1 MLIYFIT
8 FAVAL
13 VLALV
18 FTPLNRRFSQRV
30 GAVVMPHDRKIHD
43 KPTTTMGGIAMYLA
57 VLLALLV
64 CKILVNNLDTGLPRG
79 IVEAL
84 SSQELL
90 GILLASLIILLL
102 GVWDDLREL
111 SPLAKLTGQV
121 AAVLVMISFG
131 VEIRSLSYIR
141 GDVIDLSGS
150 PAASILL
157 TLLWM
162 VAFINFI
169 NLIDG
174 LDGLAAGVACIS
186 AAAFFIY
193 GTQVGQDQSVLQA
206 MVISAALGG
215 ATLGFLYYNFNPASI
230 FMGDSGAMF
239 LGFVLGAISIQ
250 GILKRAA
257 VATVFPPLIILAIP
271 IVDTG
276 LAIIR
281 RVRGHQP
288 VHHADKEH
296 IHHRL
301 LYLGHSQK
309 QAVLLIYLWT
319 ALLTAIA
326 LTLEFT
332 SNKKLFLLL
341 LLVTMA
347 SFLLSVIPRFL
358 KARHEEDY
366 VHDMEVESGIA
377 PDPWVV
383 EPPQTLDDEDR
394 LHKGPGPM

>member
-1 MLIYFIT
+1 MLIYIIT
-8 FAVAL
+8 FATAL
-13 VLALV
+13 VLALL
-18 FTPLNRRFSQRV
+18 FTPINRRFSQRV
-30 GAVVMPHDRKIHD
+30 GAVVMPHDRKIHE

-57 VLLALLV
+57 VLLALLA
-64 CKILVNNLDTGLPRG
+64 CKILVSTMDPSSLPRG
-79 IVEAL
+79 IREAL

-131 VEIRSLSYIR
+131 VEIRSISYIR
-141 GDVIDLSGS
+141 GDFIDLSGS

-157 TLLWM
+157 TLVWM

-193 GTQVGQDQSVLQA
+193 GTQVGQDQAVLQA

-239 LGFVLGAISIQ
+239 LGFILGAISIQ

-257 VATVFPPLIILAIP
+257 VATALPPLIVLAIP

-281 RVRGHQP
+281 RMRGHLP

-319 ALLTAIA
+319 GLLTAVA
-326 LTLEFT
+326 LVLEFT
-332 SNKKLFLLL
+332 SNKKLFFVL
-341 LLVTMA
+341 LLVTLA

-366 VHDMEVESGIA
+366 VLDMEEESGLV

-383 EPPQTLDDEDR
+383 EPPEIIDHED
-394 LHKGPGPM
+394 

>member
-1 MLIYFIT
+1 MLIYLIT
-8 FAVAL
+8 FAIAL
-13 VLALV
+13 ILAL
-18 FTPLNRRFSQRV
+18 FLTPLNRLFSQKV
-30 GAVVMPHDRKIHD
+30 GAIVMPHDRKIHER
-43 KPTTTMGGIAMYLA
+43 PTPTMGGIAMFVA
-57 VLLALLV
+57 VLLSLLA
-64 CKILVNNLDTGLPRG
+64 CKILVSTVQTGIPRG
-79 IVEAL
+79 LREAL

-90 GILLASLIILLL
+90 GILLSSFLILLL

-121 AAVLVMISFG
+121 VAVLVMISFG
-131 VEIRSLSYIR
+131 VEIRSISFIR
-141 GDVIDLSGS
+141 GNFIDLSGS
-150 PAASILL
+150 PAASIFL
-157 TLLWM
+157 TLVWM

-193 GTQVGQDQSVLQA
+193 GTQVGADQSVLQA
-206 MVISAALGG
+206 MVIAAAIGG
-215 ATLGFLYYNFNPASI
+215 ATLGFLYHNFNPASI

-239 LGFVLGAISIQ
+239 LGFILGALSIQ

-271 IVDTG
+271 IADTG
-276 LAIIR
+276 LAILR
-281 RVRGHQP
+281 RMRGHQP

-301 LYLGHSQK
+301 LYLGHTQK

-319 ALLTAIA
+319 GLLTAVA
-326 LTLEFT
+326 LTLEFA
-332 SNKKLFLLL
+332 SSKRLVFI
-341 LLVTMA
+341 LLVITLA

-358 KARHEEDY
+358 KARREDDY
-366 VHDMEVESGIA
+366 VRDMAEESGLA
-377 PDPWVV
+377 PDHWDA
-383 EPPQTLDDEDR
+383 QDR
-394 LHKGPGPM
+394 KEEQE

>member
-1 MLIYFIT
+1 MLVYAVT
-8 FAVAL
+8 FATAL
-13 VLALV
+13 VLALI

-30 GAVVMPHDRKIHD
+30 GAVVMPHDRKVHE

-57 VLLALLV
+57 VLLALLA
-64 CKILVNNLDTGLPRG
+64 CKILVSALDPAGLPRG
-79 IVEAL
+79 ISEAL

-102 GVWDDLREL
+102 GIWDDLREL

-121 AAVLVMISFG
+121 AAVLVMASFG
-131 VEIRSLSYIR
+131 VEIRSISYIR
-141 GDVIDLSGS
+141 GDLVDLSGS

-157 TLLWM
+157 TLVWM

-174 LDGLAAGVACIS
+174 LDGLAAGVSCIS

-193 GTQVGQDQSVLQA
+193 GTQVGQDQAVLQA

-239 LGFVLGAISIQ
+239 LGFILGAVSIQ

-271 IVDTG
+271 IADTG

-281 RVRGHQP
+281 RVRGHLP

-301 LYLGHSQK
+301 LYLGHSHRR
-309 QAVLLIYLWT
+309 AVMLIYLWT
-319 ALLTAIA
+319 ILLTAVA
-326 LTLEFT
+326 LVLEFA
-332 SNKKLFLLL
+332 SSKKLFLAL
-341 LLVTMA
+341 LLVTIG
-347 SFLLSVIPRFL
+347 SFFLSIFPRFL
-358 KARHEEDY
+358 KARREEDY
-366 VHDMEVESGIA
+366 IRDMEEESGRA

-383 EPPQTLDDEDR
+383 EPPEPVDDED
-394 LHKGPGPM
+394 